1 MKNLIALLVFTLT
14 SFLGVD
20 ALAAIRPYYQDIK
33 LPTQKII
40 EHQNIDI
47 PMLASTGRLKVE
59 HAGPTSAAAASI
71 TTFIA
76 QPDVPRNLTIT
87 PAGTTTDIESCVITV
102 TGTDFHGASLSE
114 TFTFAANA
122 SSAVTGNKAFK
133 TVSSV
138 AFPANC
144 ESGGFAA
151 TWSVGIEDKLGLKRC
166 LANAGDVVFSTFDGA
181 YETTRGTV
189 AVNAS
194 SVASNTFNPNGT
206 LDGAKDVDVYFFQNY
221 AAACQP

>member
-1 MKNLIALLVFTLT
+1 MKNLFALLVFTLT
-14 SFLGVD
+14 SLSGLD

-59 HAGPTSAAAASI
+59 NDGPSSAAAASI
-71 TTFIA
+71 TSFIA

-102 TGTDFHGASLSE
+102 TGTDFHGDSLSE

-122 SSAVTGNKAFK
+122 TDAVTGNKAFK

-144 ESGGFAA
+144 ESGAFAA
-151 TWSVGIEDKLGLKRC
+151 TWSVGIGSKLGLKRC

-189 AVNAS
+189 AANAS
-194 SVASNTFNPNGT
+194 VVASNTFIPNGT
-206 LDGAKDVDVYFFQNY
+206 MNGAKDVDVYFFQNY
-221 AAACQP
+221 AASCQP